1 MHRVLRGRREVL
13 EQHAGELDPVATTW
27 VTASELFYGAAKSAK
42 PDATAALVI
51 RLLDTLPVLAPDLAS
66 ARLFGEAMRFVDPS
80 LIDANRALAEAAW
93 REHYGEPLPPAQ
105 KPGRKPI
112 APLEERVI
120 AMLSKAELA
129 RLDAARGERSR
140 SEFLR
145 DAARRLVEAVEQQK
159 AG

>member
-1 MHRVLRGRREVL
+1 MARSAGAPVGSRG
-13 EQHAGELDPVATTW
+13 GEGGGDGD
-27 VTASELFYGAAKSAK
+27 FR
-42 PDATAALVI
+42 ALVALI
-51 RLLDTLPVLAPDLAS
+51 LRCDWRLLDVPQKLWSCERCRDPDT
-66 ARLFGEAMRFVDPS
+66 GEAMRFVDAS
-80 LIDANRALAEAAW
+80 LSGVNHALADDAW
-93 REHYGEPLPPAQ
+93 REHFGEPLPPGQ
-105 KPGRKPI
+105 KPGRKAA

-120 AMLSKAELA
+120 AMLSKSELA

>member
-1 MHRVLRGRREVL
+1 MNPTRPTSCEHGDCPASLEDASVRVRRGERVLAVPQKAWLCARCR
-13 EQHAGELDPVATTW
+13 DP
-27 VTASELFYGAAKSAK
+27 
-42 PDATAALVI
+42 
-51 RLLDTLPVLAPDLAS
+51 DT
-66 ARLFGEAMRFVDPS
+66 GEAMRFVDPS
-80 LIDANRALAEAAW
+80 LIEVNRALAEAAW
-93 REHYGEPLPPAQ
+93 REHYGEALPPGQ

-112 APLEERVI
+112 EPLEERVI